1 MRTKAQTKLT
11 AAAMVLG
18 AALAGA
24 ALAPAPAEAII
35 TGNGTSL
42 NGRDVNG
49 TSLNGKELN
58 GATTNVRIMNG
69 ADPAGASFAP
79 RGEGADALSTRALRV
94 RELVLPDGRRLA
106 GPRP

>member
-69 ADPAGASFAP
+69 AAP
-79 RGEGADALSTRALRV
+79 GEGADALSTRALRV